1 MRQEEP
7 SERLEREAGR
17 MEDES
22 ERVGGVIEGVR
33 RDWESKEQDAA
44 VPGAQPDPAEED
56 EESVAGVDSDEEQ
69 LDEEGGP

>member
-1 MRQEEP
+1 VRQEEP

-22 ERVGGVIEGVR
+22 DRVGGVIDDAR

-44 VPGAQPDPAEED
+44 VPGAQPDPEED
-56 EESVAGVDSDEEQ
+56 EEGVAGADSDEER
-69 LDEEGGP
+69 LEEEGGP